1 MTHPAASDWPLIAG
15 LQQWEARLAGKLAGR
30 GRFGVALYEFLRFG
44 AKQAWACL
52 FGGLMRAAAGY
63 ALVVSCG
70 RAAGALRLP
79 DAGRAGHPG
88 RAVAAAHGDRA
99 EAKVILMFHAVGTVM
114 EIFKTRPAPGS
125 IPRPICC
132 ASAACR
138 CSPASCT
145 RRWAATWRGSGGCSI
160 SARAHPPL
168 AATLALSALIYA
180 NFFAHHFIADFRL
193 LLFALTALLFG
204 RAWVYFR
211 IWREYRR
218 MPLLLG
224 FVLVAL
230 FIWFAENIGTFANAW
245 RYPNQSGGWEMVSI
259 AAGLLVPADDHQ
271 LCDGQRG
278 EPPRGHLG
286 RPCCRN
292 AARGRGIGRIW
303 RVPYFLSRS
312 GLRLAGQ

>member
-52 FGGLMRAAAGY
+52 FGGLMCALLLGTHWWYPKDALLARYDFLTLAALGIQA
-63 ALVVSCG
+63 ALLL
-70 RAAGALRLP
+70 LRMETW
-79 DAGRAGHPG
+79 
-88 RAVAAAHGDRA
+88 A

-114 EIFKTRPAPGS
+114 EIFKTSAGS
-125 IPRPICC
+125 WIYPEANLLRIGGVPLFTGFMY
-132 ASAACR
+132 AAVGSYLAR
-138 CSPASCT
+138 V
-145 RRWAATWRGSGGCSI
+145 WRLFDFRF
-160 SARAHPPL
+160 RAHPPL

-259 AAGLLVPADDHQ
+259 AKLGSWFLLMIISYVMVSVVNRPEDISAAPAAEMPRE
-271 LCDGQRG
+271 GG
-278 EPPRGHLG
+278 E
-286 RPCCRN
+286 
-292 AARGRGIGRIW
+292 
-303 RVPYFLSRS
+303 S
-312 GLRLAGQ
+312 GGSGASLIS